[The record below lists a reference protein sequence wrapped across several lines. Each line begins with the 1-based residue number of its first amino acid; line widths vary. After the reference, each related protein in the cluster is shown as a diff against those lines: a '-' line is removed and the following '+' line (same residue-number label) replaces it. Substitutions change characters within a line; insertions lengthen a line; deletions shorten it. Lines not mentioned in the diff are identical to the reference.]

1 MLAIDTLVRYSLA
14 TSLAY
19 VSPDRLAAGQTEYAQ
34 RLSPQLLFSE
44 QCTVDELSASCTV
57 FAGVDRPDDCVV
69 AFRGSTAL
77 RNYASMFNLRL
88 VPSRIGGEGKV
99 HAGYQEASLRLY
111 ERLAPILE
119 RRSAAAAGRLVFVGH
134 SYGGGT
140 ATMCARLHAAANQ
153 GAPGAVSEVVTFA
166 GPRVGD
172 AAFASSFDA
181 ALGEQATTNLYH
193 DLDPV
198 LAQNQPL
205 WDALGF
211 VHAGR
216 TAAWSKMPWLACSGP
231 CGNPPHQKPARLRRA
246 ALWPREE
253 SPDT

>member
-57 FAGVDRPDDCVV
+57 FAGVDRPDDLVV

-88 VPSRIGGEGKV
+88 VPSRLGGEGKV

-111 ERLAPILE
+111 ERLVPIL
-119 RRSAAAAGRLVFVGH
+119 
-134 SYGGGT
+134 
-140 ATMCARLHAAANQ
+140 C
-153 GAPGAVSEVVTFA
+153 
-166 GPRVGD
+166 
-172 AAFASSFDA
+172 
-181 ALGEQATTNLYH
+181 
-193 DLDPV
+193 
-198 LAQNQPL
+198 
-205 WDALGF
+205 
-211 VHAGR
+211 
-216 TAAWSKMPWLACSGP
+216 CS
-231 CGNPPHQKPARLRRA
+231 
-246 ALWPREE
+246 
-253 SPDT
+253 